1 MLEKVYAKIFE
12 NNHLTE
18 DGKHLCAEANIRPDD
33 IRFKTFDEIKSNV
46 PGGHT
51 EVAEIR
57 HNHYQNKRLSK
68 L

>member
-12 NNHLTE
+12 NNNLTE

-33 IRFKTFDEIKSNV
+33 IRLKTFDDIKANV